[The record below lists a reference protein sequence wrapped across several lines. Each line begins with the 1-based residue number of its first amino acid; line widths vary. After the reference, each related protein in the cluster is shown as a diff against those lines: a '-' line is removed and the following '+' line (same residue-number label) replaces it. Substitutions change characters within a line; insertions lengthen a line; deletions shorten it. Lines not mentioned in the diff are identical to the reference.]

1 MTTCFSSQDVKIF
14 RALILGELERG
25 QSQYQALCFITRLNH
40 NEIIPSESMARLRQK
55 NPQAIRTAEEKRN
68 TEMLSMNVAVNLT
81 RTWQLSAHIHNM
93 CSVAREAVY
102 TREADVRHWLDRG
115 KHAYC
120 VP

>member
-1 MTTCFSSQDVKIF
+1 MKGVIKDWKHLALKNDSSNAKSLF
-14 RALILGELERG
+14 YIL
-25 QSQYQALCFITRLNH
+25 
-40 NEIIPSESMARLRQK
+40 QK
-55 NPQAIRTAEEKRN
+55 NPQAIRTAEEKRS
-68 TEMLSMNVAVNLT
+68 TEMLSMNVVVNLT